1 MPSYYSPEM
10 LAEAARAAEEAR
22 PRVAEWMARL
32 SLNNMLHLDPEAATP
47 FGGSD
52 QLLERLKAS
61 YQRSLEMSH

>member
-10 LAEAARAAEEAR
+10 LVEATRAAEEAR

-32 SLNNMLHLDPEAATP
+32 SLNNMLHLDPEAAIP
-47 FGGSD
+47 FGGPE